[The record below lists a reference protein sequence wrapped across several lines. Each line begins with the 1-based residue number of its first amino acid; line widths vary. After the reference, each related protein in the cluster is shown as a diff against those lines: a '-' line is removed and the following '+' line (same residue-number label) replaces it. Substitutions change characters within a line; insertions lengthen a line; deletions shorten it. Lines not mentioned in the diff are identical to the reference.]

1 VSSRIRSGLHTLVLY
16 LLMIGPAAAQVE
28 DSKPAVQIMPQLGHA
43 NLVRAVAFSP
53 DGRLV
58 LSGGYGTIKLW
69 DKDSGRLLRVFDG
82 HSSWVTRL
90 LVSPDGSKIVS
101 GSIDNTVKLWDAAT
115 GRLLKDFRGHR
126 HWINSISISPDGR
139 RILSTAADR
148 TAKLWDAETG
158 DLINTITNDIFNF
171 SSGAFSSDGSQ
182 FLLRGASVT
191 LWDSRTVQILKN
203 IQVPPQ
209 FNLFIGAI
217 GFSADDRRILATDG
231 AQIMSQWETATGT
244 LINTASLDGT
254 AEETRA
260 TLLSPDGRLILS
272 GRTNGVISL
281 WDSSSGKPVHVISA
295 HMGAVTAVAL
305 SRDNGQ
311 ILTGGEDRAIIL
323 WDAATGQRLKSFG
336 EPVRQVSAI
345 TLSPD
350 GATLLS
356 ASHDTT
362 LKLWDTVSGKLLKVF
377 KGHAG
382 AVLSVAYSPDGGHAA
397 SGGKDGTVILWDIPS
412 ATPSWTFTGHPGA
425 VHAVAFS
432 PDGRYILSGGEAGAV
447 MLWDAATGGLV
458 RDFQRFPGTVKAVA
472 FSPDGQRIL
481 TGSSGII
488 QVRLWDIASGA
499 LLGEYGRHLDG
510 VDSVA
515 FSADGRQILSG
526 GEDGKIILWD
536 IASNRLATI
545 FQGSK
550 EDPAFVYFPGAD
562 EAAKNAVGHYG
573 PVLSVAFSRDGGRI
587 LSGGADGE
595 VILWDIAS
603 ARPVRTF
610 RGHMGPVTSVA
621 FSGERIFSGGG
632 DTTIREWRADGE
644 QTVLLAAAEGSD
656 DDWLALTPAGFFNGP
671 AQGTDLIAVV
681 DAFMP
686 YSIHQFFQALYRPDL
701 VEERLKGD
709 PFGRYAKAKEK
720 LDLRKLIDT
729 GPPPRIIIKKA
740 ERLGNDV
747 EVTAT
752 IEDQGGGI
760 GKIEWR
766 IEGRTQALAR
776 ERSAEILT
784 PDADTTLTR
793 RFALKQGRN
802 LISVTA
808 YNAQN
813 LVASPARDV
822 VIDAAGIS
830 TEKRGSLYVLVIGV
844 DKYADPA
851 LRLNNAAADAGAL
864 GQALTA
870 VGRNVYDDVKV
881 VPVLDRNVTDEGLD
895 RVFATL
901 ASEIKPEDKFVF
913 FIAGHGLT
921 VDGKYYFLP
930 QNFAPASGDTYANK
944 GISQDRWQ
952 EWFARIT
959 ARSSILLYD
968 TCEAG
973 SVARSASTEKAAA
986 MDRLTQAVGIN
997 VIAASDA
1004 DQPAREGYRGHGLFT
1019 WALLDGLA
1027 NGDEN
1032 KDSFIEIF
1040 ELANHVGAV
1049 VPKISRQEFGFEQRP
1064 RTKTLS
1070 NFPLGLQVADIAPS
1084 ESIPREPNRIITRA
1098 VSVELTKGGADDREQ
1113 KAFTLIRLLKLDGA
1127 RALIARDGHELGYV
1141 PADAL
1146 AEFQ

>member
-1 VSSRIRSGLHTLVLY
+1 MSSRIRSGLHSLALCV
-16 LLMIGPAAAQVE
+16 LMIWAAQAKAQ
-28 DSKPAVQIMPQLGHA
+28 DTKPPVQIMPQLGHA

-69 DKDSGRLLRVFDG
+69 DKETGRLLRVFRG
-82 HSSWVTRL
+82 HSNWVTHL
-90 LVSPDGSKIVS
+90 LVSPDGSRILS
-101 GSIDNTVKLWDAAT
+101 GSADNTVKLWDAAS
-115 GRLLKDFRGHR
+115 GLLLRDFRGHQG
-126 HWINSISISPDGR
+126 WINAVAMSPDGR
-139 RILSTAADR
+139 KILSTANDR
-148 TAKLWDAETG
+148 TARLWDAETG
-158 DLINTITNDIFNF
+158 GTINTITNDIFSF
-171 SSGAFSSDGSQ
+171 SSAAFSSDGRL
-182 FLLRGASVT
+182 FLLKGASVT
-191 LWDSRTVQILKN
+191 LWDTNAVQILKN
-203 IQVPPQ
+203 IPAPQ
-209 FNLFIGAI
+209 FNPYFGKV
-217 GFSADDRRILATDG
+217 GFSADDRQILATDG
-231 AQIMSQWETATGT
+231 VQVVSQWEAASGS
-244 LINTASLDGT
+244 LLNTTSLDGPPD
-254 AEETRA
+254 ETR
-260 TLLSPDGRLILS
+260 TTILSPDSRQVLS

-281 WDSSSGKPVHVISA
+281 WDSSSGKPVQVISA
-295 HMGAVTAVAL
+295 HSGAVAAL
-305 SRDNGQ
+305 AFSPDGRQ

-323 WDAATGQRLKSFG
+323 WDAGTGQRLKSFD
-336 EPVRQVSAI
+336 EHARQVRSIA
-345 TLSPD
+345 LSPD
-350 GATLLS
+350 GTVLISGSHDATLKS
-356 ASHDTT
+356 
-362 LKLWDTVSGKLLKVF
+362 WDTASGKLLNVF
-377 KGHAG
+377 KGHTD

-397 SGGKDGTVILWDIPS
+397 SGGRDHNVILWDIPS

-425 VHAVAFS
+425 VNAVAFS
-432 PDGRYILSGGEAGAV
+432 PDGRYILSGGDGGV
-447 MLWDAATGGLV
+447 IMLWDAATGSLL
-458 RDFQRFPGTVKAVA
+458 RDFQRFPGNVNAVA

-481 TGSSGII
+481 TGNSGT
-488 QVRLWDIASGA
+488 VHLRLWDTASGT
-499 LLGEYGRHLDG
+499 LLSERGLHLDG
-510 VDSVA
+510 VESVA

-526 GEDGKIILWD
+526 GEDGKIMIWD
-536 IASNRLATI
+536 IALMKPSTV
-545 FQGSK
+545 FQGNK
-550 EDPAFVYFPGAD
+550 EDPVFQYFPGAD
-562 EAAKNAVGHYG
+562 EAAKTAEGHYG
-573 PVLSVAFSRDGGRI
+573 PVYSVTFSPDGRHV
-587 LSGGADGE
+587 LSGGGDGE

-603 ARPVRTF
+603 AKPVQTF
-610 RGHMGPVTSVA
+610 RGHMGPVNGVA

-681 DAFMP
+681 DTFTP
-686 YSIHQFFQALYRPDL
+686 YGIHQFFQALYRPDL
-701 VEERLKGD
+701 VEEWLKGD

-740 ERLGNDV
+740 ERSGDEV

-766 IEGRTQALAR
+766 IDGRTQALAR

-784 PDADTTLTR
+784 PDTDTTLTR

-802 LISVTA
+802 VISVTA

-813 LVASPARDV
+813 LVASPPSDV
-822 VIDAAGIS
+822 MIDAAGIS
-830 TEKRGSLYVLVIGV
+830 TEKRGNLYVLVIGV
-844 DKYADPA
+844 DQYADPA
-851 LRLNNAAADAGAL
+851 LRLGNAAADADAL

-881 VPVLDRNVTDEGLD
+881 VPVLDRDVTDEGLD
-895 RVFATL
+895 RAFTAL

-930 QNFAPASGDTYANK
+930 QNFAPASGDTYASK

-952 EWFARIT
+952 EWFARIA
-959 ARSSILLYD
+959 ARSSVLLYD
-968 TCEAG
+968 TCESG

-1019 WALLDGLA
+1019 WALLDALA

-1070 NFPLGLQVADIAPS
+1070 NFPLGLQVADIAPG
-1084 ESIPREPNRIITRA
+1084 ESIPGEPNRIITRA
-1098 VSVELTKGGADDREQ
+1098 VSVELTKGRADDREQ
-1113 KAFTLIRLLKLDGA
+1113 KAFTLVRLLKLDGA